1 MHKPIQSDTITNKPL
16 FKQQM
21 TTQRKSRLIIGISGA
36 SGIIYGVRLLECLK
50 EYEVETH
57 LIVSKAA
64 QQTRALE
71 TQLSAKQINNLAD
84 KHYNINDIAACLSSG
99 SYKTLGMIIAPCSMR
114 TLANI
119 ATGNTDTLL
128 TRAADVVLKERRRL
142 ILMVRESP
150 FHLGHLKNMVAAT
163 EMGAIIAPPVPAF
176 YNNPQSI
183 DDLVNHS
190 VGRILD
196 LLDIDLGFVRRW
208 GEDSNN

>member
-1 MHKPIQSDTITNKPL
+1 MA
-16 FKQQM
+16 
-21 TTQRKSRLIIGISGA
+21 TQRKPRIIIGISGA
-36 SGIIYGVRLLECLK
+36 SGIIYGIRLLECLK

-71 TQLSAKQINNLAD
+71 TTLSAAQLNHLAD

-99 SYKTLGMIIAPCSMR
+99 SFQTLGMIIAPCSMR

-119 ATGNTDTLL
+119 ASGNSDTLL

-150 FHLGHLKNMVAAT
+150 LHLGHLKNMVAVT

-176 YNNPQSI
+176 YNQPQTINDII
-183 DDLVNHS
+183 DHS

-196 LLDIDLGFVRRW
+196 LLDIDLGLVRRW
-208 GEDSNN
+208 GA